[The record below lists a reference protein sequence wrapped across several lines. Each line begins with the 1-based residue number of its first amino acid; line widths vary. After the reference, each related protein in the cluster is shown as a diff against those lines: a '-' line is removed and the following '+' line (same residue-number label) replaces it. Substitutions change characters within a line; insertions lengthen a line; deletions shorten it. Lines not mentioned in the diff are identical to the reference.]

1 MRGRRLWATP
11 RALALVVL
19 LLLLS
24 AWPGGWPVQPATAQQ
39 VLQGE
44 DVLEGGTVVGRFFR
58 QGDDGAGFEVREPFL
73 SALRDLGGPAA
84 VGPPVSAPFLDS
96 DGCTYQTFQV
106 LMLQAC
112 PGGAVRA
119 ANTFEILE
127 RAGADGRLLG
137 LGVGGAEHDTG
148 EQLPRGRR
156 HPPELAPGRADP
168 RPLPRAVRR
177 RRPAAVER

>member
-1 MRGRRLWATP
+1 MNKRRRRAVWGRRLRATP
-11 RALALVVL
+11 LALALVVL
-19 LLLLS
+19 VLLLS
-24 AWPGGWPVQPATAQQ
+24 ASPGGWPVQPATAQQ

-73 SALRDLGGPAA
+73 SALRDLGGSA
-84 VGPPVSAPFLDS
+84 VAGPPVSAPFLDA
-96 DGCTYQTFQV
+96 DGCTYQAFQV

-127 RAGADGRLLG
+127 S
-137 LGVGGAEHDTG
+137 
-148 EQLPRGRR
+148 
-156 HPPELAPGRADP
+156 
-168 RPLPRAVRR
+168 
-177 RRPAAVER
+177 